1 LIPLGVPD
9 PEEAE
14 MTDRIQSLK
23 ALTVSI
29 PFKKDFVTSKE
40 RYSVLPY
47 VIVEARSESGHV
59 GYGETREAT
68 EITGETHESIVSLI
82 NGRFGPALKGMDPFD
97 IEAVHNTME
106 AKAHGNPAAKCG
118 VDVALYDLMGR
129 ISGLPVYQFLGGRTR
144 PEVVTSKAVGLGPLP
159 EMVSEARSLVDQG
172 FSLLKLKTG
181 IDPDAE
187 IAMVKAVREAV
198 GPKVGLKLDANQGWN
213 LKQALKILRAVED
226 CSIEVVEQPLPEW
239 DLKGSA
245 ELRKL
250 VVPPIMLDEGVKSP
264 QDVIRIVEE
273 RAADMINIKLLKCGG
288 LYPASAINSIAEAAG
303 MICQVGSLDTTVGSA
318 AVAHLATAKKNI
330 RYAEIVGPTRIARDV
345 ASGLTIRG
353 EKVIVGEGPGLGI
366 SVNRDLLER
375 EI

>member
-1 LIPLGVPD
+1 
-9 PEEAE
+9 
-14 MTDRIQSLK
+14 MTDRIQRLK
-23 ALTVSI
+23 AFTVRI

-47 VIVEARSESGHV
+47 VIVEARSESGRV

-68 EITGETHESIVSLI
+68 EITGDTHEGILSLI
-82 NGRFGPALKGMDPFD
+82 NGRFGSALKGMDPFD
-97 IEAVHNTME
+97 IEAVHDTME
-106 AKAHGNPAAKCG
+106 IKAHGNPAAKCG
-118 VDVALYDLMGR
+118 VDMALYDLMGH
-129 ISGLPVYQFLGGRTR
+129 ISGLPAYHLLGGRTKS
-144 PEVVTSKAVGLGPLP
+144 EVITSKAVGLAPLFD
-159 EMVSEARSLVDQG
+159 MVEEARFLVGQG
-172 FSLLKLKTG
+172 FSVLKLKTG

-213 LKQALKILRAVED
+213 FKQALKVLRAVED

-245 ELRKL
+245 ELRRL
-250 VVPPIMLDEGVKSP
+250 VAPPIMLDEGVKSP

-303 MICQVGSLDTTVGSA
+303 MICQIGSLDTTVGSA
-318 AVAHLATAKKNI
+318 AAAHLATAKKNI
-330 RYAEIVGPTRIARDV
+330 RYAEIAGPTRIARDV

-353 EKVIVGEGPGLGI
+353 EKVLVGGGPGLGI
-366 SVNRDLLER
+366 SVDGALLES
-375 EI
+375 ENL